1 VNWKTAA
8 AAGEPPPA
16 WRSGAEEQRCRAPAR
31 AGPPHLVHVFPSFG
45 VGGVQIRFATLA
57 GALGDRFRHTV
68 VSLNNDFAAADF
80 VPRDAAVAFA
90 EPPPRAGS
98 PARRLRE
105 LHAFIASQHAD
116 LLLTH
121 NWGSIEAVIANAFG
135 PTPHIHLEDGFGPE
149 EAHQQ
154 LARRVWTRR
163 IALAR
168 SQVVV
173 PSRALQVIA
182 TTTWGLDPRRV
193 KHIPNGLAPCG
204 GRPAPLADLGLN
216 LPAAS
221 PRIVWA
227 GALRSE
233 KNPLRLLRAFACLRA
248 RALLLLIGDGPERAA
263 VETEAARLGLGSSV
277 RFLGHRTDSR
287 SIIAQCD
294 LLALSSDTEQMPL
307 VVLEAMDAGLP
318 VVATDV
324 GDIREMLAEENR
336 AYVVP
341 PDVAEFGAA
350 LAALVDSPALRTRIG
365 AANRARQRALYGLGP
380 MVEAYRGAFDRAL
393 AFARRPA

>member
-1 VNWKTAA
+1 
-8 AAGEPPPA
+8 
-16 WRSGAEEQRCRAPAR
+16 
-31 AGPPHLVHVFPSFG
+31 VFPSFG

-68 VSLNNDFAAADF
+68 VSLNGDYGAAAF
-80 VPRDAAVAFA
+80 VPRAAAVTFA
-90 EPPPRAGS
+90 DLPPRAGS
-98 PARRLRE
+98 LARRLRE
-105 LHAFIASQHAD
+105 LRAFIASQRAD

-121 NWGSIEAVIANAFG
+121 NWGSMEAVIANAFG
-135 PTPHIHLEDGFGPE
+135 PTPHIHLEDGFGPDE
-149 EAHQQ
+149 VHKQ

-168 SQVVV
+168 SQVIV
-173 PSRALQVIA
+173 PSRALQAIA
-182 TTTWGLDPRRV
+182 TRTWGLDPCRV
-193 KHIPNGLAPCG
+193 RYIPNGLAACG
-204 GRPAPLADLGLN
+204 GPRIPLDDLGLN

-233 KNPLRLLRAFACLRA
+233 KNPLRLLRALASLKA

-263 VETEAARLGLGSSV
+263 VEAEAARLGLGSSV
-277 RFLGHRTDSR
+277 GFLGHRTDSR
-287 SIIAQCD
+287 GIIGQCD

-307 VVLEAMDAGLP
+307 VVLEAMEAGLP

-341 PDVAEFGAA
+341 ADVAAFGAA
-350 LAALVDSPALRTRIG
+350 LAALVDSPDLRTRIG

-380 MVEAYRGAFDRAL
+380 MVEAYRSAFDKAL
-393 AFARRPA
+393 ASARRAA